1 MKNLGL
7 VSISLLA
14 VFIFNAC
21 QGTSTTNTTAND
33 TTTKAV
39 ANNADNA
46 VTKTS
51 PAANSSEV
59 QPKSDLK
66 PADVDP
72 NKPIPVTDVKA
83 AYIADKAA
91 WHGKQISVAGDYFGK
106 GKTTSG
112 DKAGDF
118 YVSITD
124 AGKKL
129 MATCYLDKEA
139 SDEISKQPTNHVFK
153 GTIVE
158 DKGAI
163 VEQVVLKP
171 CEIVK

>member
-1 MKNLGL
+1 MKNL
-7 VSISLLA
+7 SLITLFFFA
-14 VFIFNAC
+14 VFTFSAC
-21 QGTSTTNTTAND
+21 QGTTTSDTTANN
-33 TTTKAV
+33 TTTITV
-39 ANNADNA
+39 ANTTNNAMS
-46 VTKTS
+46 KTTPATSS
-51 PAANSSEV
+51 PAA

-66 PADVDP
+66 PTDVDP
-72 NKPIPVTDVKA
+72 NKPIPVADAKA
-83 AYIADKAA
+83 AYIADKSA
-91 WHGKQISVAGDYFGK
+91 WHGKQVSIAGDYFGK

-112 DKAGDF
+112 DKAGNF

-129 MATCYLDKEA
+129 MATCYLEKEA
-139 SDEISKQPTNHVFK
+139 SDEISKQPANHVFK